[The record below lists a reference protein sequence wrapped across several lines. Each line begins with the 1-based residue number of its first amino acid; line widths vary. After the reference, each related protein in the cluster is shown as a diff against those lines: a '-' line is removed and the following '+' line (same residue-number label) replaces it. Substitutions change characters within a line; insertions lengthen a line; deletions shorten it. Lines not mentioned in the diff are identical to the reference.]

1 MLAIMLT
8 LMLMVIQV
16 LARPEE
22 SASREA
28 LARYTSGVLKALFRE
43 EILKQIGMDR

>member
-1 MLAIMLT
+1 MVAIMPV
-8 LMLMVIQV
+8 LMLMQV

-22 SASREA
+22 SASAAA